1 MTMKPPAGSSDAEFA
16 AFDALRDEERTLV
29 VIGRPV
35 PLVKGVLRPPVTW
48 EALAP
53 GLTFPVLEYV
63 VTPAAVAWYARTI
76 VAPFL
81 GTAPA
86 AGDFVPPLFFA
97 DEPMQCINTLFARSG
112 KLHAGN
118 FIEALAAVPVGATVR
133 SAARVTERYERSNRQ
148 YYEVEC
154 VISIHD
160 SDRDQPAVRVR
171 ATLVI

>member
-16 AFDALRDEERTLV
+16 ALDAYRDKERTLV

-35 PLVKGVLRPPVTW
+35 PLVKGVLRPAVTW
-48 EALAP
+48 AAVTP
-53 GLTFPVLEYV
+53 GLTFPVLEYA

-76 VAPFL
+76 VAPLL

-86 AGDFVPPLFFA
+86 TDDHVPPLFFA

-118 FIEALAAVPVGATVR
+118 FIEALAPVPVGATVR

-154 VISIHD
+154 VISIRD
-160 SDRDQPAVRVR
+160 SERDLPAVRVR

>member
-1 MTMKPPAGSSDAEFA
+1 MKPPAGSSDAPFA
-16 AFDALRDEERTLV
+16 AIDAHRDEERTLV

-35 PLVKGVLRPPVTW
+35 PLLKGVLRPPVTW
-48 EALAP
+48 DAVAP

-63 VTPAAVAWYARTI
+63 VTPAAVAWYSRSI
-76 VAPFL
+76 VAPL
-81 GTAPA
+81 AGTAPA
-86 AGDFVPPLFFA
+86 SGDEVPPLFFA

-112 KLHAGN
+112 RLHANN
-118 FIEALAAVPVGATVR
+118 FIESLLPVPVGATVR

-160 SDRDQPAVRVR
+160 SDGDRPAVRVR